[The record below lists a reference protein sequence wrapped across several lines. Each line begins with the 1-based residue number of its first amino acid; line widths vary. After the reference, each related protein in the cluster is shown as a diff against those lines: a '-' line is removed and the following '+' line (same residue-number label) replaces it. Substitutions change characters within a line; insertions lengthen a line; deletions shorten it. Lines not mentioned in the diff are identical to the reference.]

1 MRTLNKHAPLKI
13 KVTRENHKLFITK
26 NLRKT
31 IMKQSA
37 LKMRANI
44 SNNPEM
50 VKLYEK
56 QRNYVV
62 NRTRKI
68 KTE

>member
-1 MRTLNKHAPLKI
+1 
-13 KVTRENHKLFITK
+13 
-26 NLRKT
+26 
-31 IMKQSA
+31 MKRSA

-50 VKLYEK
+50 EKLYEK

-62 NRTRKI
+62 NCTRKI

>member
-1 MRTLNKHAPLKI
+1 MRTLNKHAPLI
-13 KVTRENHKLFITK
+13 FKVTRENHKLFITK

-31 IMKQSA
+31 IMKRSA

-62 NRTRKI
+62 NCTRKI

>member
-1 MRTLNKHAPLKI
+1 MRTLNKHAPLII
-13 KVTRENHKLFITK
+13 KVTGENHKLFITK

-31 IMKQSA
+31 IMKRSA